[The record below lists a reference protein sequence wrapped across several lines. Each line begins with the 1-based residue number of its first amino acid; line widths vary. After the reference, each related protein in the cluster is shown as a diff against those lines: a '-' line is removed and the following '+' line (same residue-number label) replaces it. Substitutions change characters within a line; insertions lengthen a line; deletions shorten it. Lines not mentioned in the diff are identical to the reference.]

1 LLQLRLP
8 LAEAGQLLPGQLP
21 HFRIQLFFQKGPSLS
36 QFLLHLPVGPP
47 AGHDLL
53 QLRVGLG
60 HLLQLAGILQHLRIR
75 HALAQFLIAP
85 LQFSQSVEHMP
96 PPQPPPP
103 RWPPAPAR
111 RPAPA
116 PAPEPLW
123 PPPAGPVPAAGWSA
137 AASTAPASRSSAP

>member
-1 LLQLRLP
+1 LRLP

-60 HLLQLAGILQHLRIR
+60 HLLQLAVILQHLRIR
-75 HALAQFLIAP
+75 HALAQFLIPP
-85 LQFSQSVEHMP
+85 LRLSRSVEHMP
-96 PPQPPPP
+96 PRPP
-103 RWPPAPAR
+103 RPPRCPPAPAR
-111 RPAPA
+111 RPASAAA
-116 PAPEPLW
+116 PALLW
-123 PPPAGPVPAAGWSA
+123 PPSADAVPATAG
-137 AASTAPASRSSAP
+137 SSA